1 LRLHGAFWN
10 LMASI
15 AGVFVIV
22 PGGDSCLLAA
32 G

>member
-1 LRLHGAFWN
+1 VRLRGVAWN
-10 LMASI
+10 VMANI

-22 PGGDSCLLAA
+22 RGGGSCLLAA

>member
-1 LRLHGAFWN
+1 LRLRGAFWN
-10 LMASI
+10 LMANI

-22 PGGDSCLLAA
+22 RGGGSCLLAA